1 MPSHR
6 QHDLADH
13 ARAGRGSY
21 QASIG
26 SGPHWL
32 MVSDLEDAL
41 RPHGV
46 ELDGDELRQ
55 AIAIAQERC
64 ELKTEAEPNK
74 RRRHETQDCS
84 RAA

>member
-1 MPSHR
+1 
-6 QHDLADH
+6 
-13 ARAGRGSY
+13 
-21 QASIG
+21 
-26 SGPHWL
+26 